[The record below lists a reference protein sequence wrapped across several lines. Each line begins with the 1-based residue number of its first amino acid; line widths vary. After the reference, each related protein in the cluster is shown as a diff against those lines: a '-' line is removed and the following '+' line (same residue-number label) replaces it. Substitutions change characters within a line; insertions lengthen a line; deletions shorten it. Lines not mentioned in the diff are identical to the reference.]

1 MTKPLVRSK
10 VEVLREQLGLK
21 KSCVE
26 GSAVALLSVVSLMDL
41 DMVRF
46 FVYYIIMLPY

>member
-1 MTKPLVRSK
+1 MM
-10 VEVLREQLGLK
+10 VLRIASSGG
-21 KSCVE
+21 SVE